1 MSEKN
6 IINNNNNNNNN
17 TTTEKKEIEQPKDIM
32 KEKANEI
39 KSVYDQMIKL
49 RKQNLD
55 SSKKFDSSKLNKIIK
70 ILI

>member
-1 MSEKN
+1 MSENN
-6 IINNNNNNNNN
+6 IINNNNNNN

>member
-1 MSEKN
+1 MSENN

-17 TTTEKKEIEQPKDIM
+17 TTTEKKEIEKPKDIM

-39 KSVYDQMIKL
+39 KSVYEQMIKL

>member
-1 MSEKN
+1 MSENN
-6 IINNNNNNNNN
+6 IINNNNN
-17 TTTEKKEIEQPKDIM
+17 TTTEKKETEQPKDIM

>member
-1 MSEKN
+1 MSENN
-6 IINNNNNNNNN
+6 IINNNNNNNN
-17 TTTEKKEIEQPKDIM
+17 TTTEKNEIEQPKDIM